1 MHGHWQLQEAKQ
13 RFSEL
18 IRSVETDGP
27 QFVTRHG
34 EEVAVVIDI
43 AEYRRLR
50 GGGEDFKE
58 FLRAGPDLDLL
69 EISRSTAPA
78 RVVDLGEGE

>member
-1 MHGHWQLQEAKQ
+1 MHGHWQLQDAKQ

-50 GGGEDFKE
+50 GGGEDFKT
-58 FLRAGPDLDLL
+58 FLMSAPDLDL
-69 EISRSTAPA
+69 EINRSPSPA
-78 RVVDLGEGE
+78 RIVDLAEE